1 MDSDAFCFFFGF
13 STKSLKQRKNVQN
26 KQKIHDL
33 RNEKLGFRKMK
44 YGKCRIFFKTNNI
57 VD

>member
-1 MDSDAFCFFFGF
+1 MKGVGVSMDSDAFCFFFGF

-33 RNEKLGFRKMK
+33 RNEKIGFQKNEIWKMP
-44 YGKCRIFFKTNNI
+44 NI
-57 VD
+57 I